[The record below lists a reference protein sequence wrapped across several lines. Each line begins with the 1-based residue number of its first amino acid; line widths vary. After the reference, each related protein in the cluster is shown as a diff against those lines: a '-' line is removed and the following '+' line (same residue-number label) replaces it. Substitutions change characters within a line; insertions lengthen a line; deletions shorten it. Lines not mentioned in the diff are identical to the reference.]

1 MNLMGPLCKQGIRC
15 PWNAAMKPPRSL
27 LDYLTF
33 TRVASWSDRGSHRR
47 RLADHGLAAEKVYVL
62 GYAAALLD
70 TVQRINRCVQRQSA
84 WCLCGVF
91 RDLSV
96 SDEWLPEP
104 VGPLC
109 IVYLLLHP
117 GQAPQVVVLEAAP
130 GSPVLL
136 NVPAEGFPYHILF
149 GKTLVSEAP

>member
-1 MNLMGPLCKQGIRC
+1 MNLMGPPFKQGISC

-27 LDYLTF
+27 FDYLMF
-33 TRVASWSDRGSHRR
+33 TRVASWSDRGYHRR
-47 RLADHGLAAEKVYVL
+47 SLANHGLTAEKVYVL
-62 GYAAALLD
+62 GYAAALPD
-70 TVQRINRCVQRQSA
+70 TVQRINRCVHRQSA
-84 WCLCGVF
+84 WCLRGVF
-91 RDLSV
+91 IDLPV

-104 VGPLC
+104 LGPLC

-136 NVPAEGFPYHILF
+136 QVPAQGFPYHFLF
-149 GKTLVSEAP
+149 DKTLVSEAP